1 MCAAVINWLGYD
13 SKQERNNKSAFVQL
27 LDSNNIE
34 FTQIGYKDSNF
45 SNYPELV
52 EDAKTCS
59 KAALKSKQ
67 WIIMGSD
74 DFKRMVMCLRT
85 KRAGQIRDYYLAIE
99 KLFKMYC
106 EYTHHYN
113 LRVAKMLVG

>member
-1 MCAAVINWLGYD
+1 
-13 SKQERNNKSAFVQL
+13 
-27 LDSNNIE
+27 
-34 FTQIGYKDSNF
+34 
-45 SNYPELV
+45 
-52 EDAKTCS
+52 
-59 KAALKSKQ
+59 
-67 WIIMGSD
+67 MGSD